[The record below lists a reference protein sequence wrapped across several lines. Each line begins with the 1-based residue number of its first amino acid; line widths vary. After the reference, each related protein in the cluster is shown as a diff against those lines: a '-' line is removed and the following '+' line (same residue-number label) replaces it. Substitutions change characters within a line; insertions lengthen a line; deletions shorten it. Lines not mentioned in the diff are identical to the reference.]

1 MRNIVLPLAV
11 IFVIPSSSSAP
22 ICTGCQIEQK
32 GYTSRMNLVGQLCQT
47 DGQRTKCGRRRNIL
61 WYSAKAW
68 PPNLSFEKLFS
79 KRKKCFKLKL
89 RENSY
94 EIMVNNC
101 NKARVVL
108 QVAAREMIT
117 FFFLWRSAPFRVCIT
132 QFPEIVARSSGDL
145 QTMP

>member
-1 MRNIVLPLAV
+1 MSQRIRICDASTMKKKEPIKNKECFTITKANTKIGKELHQMRNIVLPLAV

-47 DGQRTKCGRRRNIL
+47 GGQRTKCGRRRNIL

-101 NKARVVL
+101 N
-108 QVAAREMIT
+108 
-117 FFFLWRSAPFRVCIT
+117 
-132 QFPEIVARSSGDL
+132 
-145 QTMP
+145 

>member
-1 MRNIVLPLAV
+1 MHNIVLPFVV

-32 GYTSRMNLVGQLCQT
+32 GYTSRINPVGQECQT
-47 DGQRTKCGRRRNIL
+47 DGQRAKCGRRRNIL
-61 WYSAKAW
+61 WHSAKAW

-89 RENSY
+89 RENSH
-94 EIMVNNC
+94 EVMVNTC

-108 QVAAREMIT
+108 QVAAREVIT
-117 FFFLWRSAPFRVCIT
+117 FFFLWISAPFRVCIT
-132 QFPEIVARSSGDL
+132 QFPEIVAWSSGDL
-145 QTMP
+145 QIMP